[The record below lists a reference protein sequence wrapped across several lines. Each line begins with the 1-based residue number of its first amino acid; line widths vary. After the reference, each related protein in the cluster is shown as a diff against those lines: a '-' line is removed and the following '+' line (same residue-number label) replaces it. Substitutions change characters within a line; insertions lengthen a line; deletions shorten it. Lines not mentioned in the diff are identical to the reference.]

1 VGRWAPCWAATSVIG
16 TGGATGPAALAGAVR
31 SRTSSTRVF
40 QAPHEGQRPT
50 QRGLAAPH
58 SVQA

>member
-1 VGRWAPCWAATSVIG
+1 VMG
-16 TGGATGPAALAGAVR
+16 TGGATGPEALAGAVR
-31 SRTSSTRVF
+31 SSTSSTRLF
-40 QAPHEGQRPT
+40 QVPHVGQRPT

>member
-1 VGRWAPCWAATSVIG
+1 VGWCAPAWAATWVIG
-16 TGGATGPAALAGAVR
+16 TGGVTGPVAAAGAAR
-31 SRTSSTRVF
+31 STTSSTREF
-40 QAPHEGQRPT
+40 QAPHVGQRPT